1 MTSKAAAAG
10 PASEAKVK
18 AKAKARPRDSTK
30 TKAHILDCALAE
42 FASHGYD
49 GARIE
54 RIVKA
59 ANVNISLAYQYY
71 GSKENLFIAVM
82 EQAYDLMRASHRD
95 IDVRD
100 LAPEKAMDS
109 LIRWTFRIFIE
120 HPEIISLLNSENVH
134 RGKHIAKSRHIK
146 ILYNP
151 LLDTIRTV
159 LARGA
164 ATGVFRADV
173 DAEDLFISMN
183 GMGYFYLSNKYTLG
197 VILGRDLMTRKAL
210 GRHED
215 HIVAVVLGYLRA

>member
-1 MTSKAAAAG
+1 MTSRAVAAKSAPTAA
-10 PASEAKVK
+10 KTR
-18 AKAKARPRDSTK
+18 RPRDSVK

-42 FASHGYD
+42 FATHGYD

-59 ANVNISLAYQYY
+59 AGINISLAYQYF

-95 IDVRD
+95 FDVRD
-100 LAPEKAMDS
+100 LEPARAMES

-134 RGKHIAKSRHIK
+134 RGKHIAKSKHIK

-151 LLDTIRTV
+151 LLDTIRMV
-159 LARGA
+159 LNRGA
-164 ATGVFRADV
+164 AAGVFRADV
-173 DAEDLFISMN
+173 DAEALFISMN
-183 GMGYFYLSNKYTLG
+183 GMGYFYLSNKHTLG

-210 GRHED
+210 AHHED
-215 HIVAVVLGYLRA
+215 HIVAVVLGFLRA